1 MVTAH
6 SAVSTA
12 SRARPGRSARR
23 LTWRRRLLDLRETE
37 RRFVLLGH
45 DALVLTVCPL
55 MTLGVVGAASAALPL
70 TPVWLGVAVAG
81 LYATEQYALRP
92 HHDRALELAVA
103 VATLATLA
111 TALVLGLGLPAVTA
125 VFMAWAAAGMA
136 LPVGRRVVE
145 SWLSGPAV
153 RQRWLL
159 FGTAMEA
166 REVHEELRGHPL
178 SGQRAVGLV
187 LSRGYLPQPFPLLV
201 VGAPGHLARATAEW
215 SADGVVV
222 GLDALQAA
230 TWRRTLPPATR
241 LVDVPTLC
249 ARLSGR
255 VPVRRVDERWFV
267 EHFHWRRGWGFKG
280 TKRAIDVTVAA
291 LALAAFAPVMALAA
305 VALRLEGG
313 PALDVQPHLGRRGRP
328 FALSA
333 FRTVDARGHETRVGR
348 LLRASRLCKLPHLW
362 AVLSGHMSLVGPS
375 PHPVELGAELA
386 AYMPHYPR
394 RHLVKPGLTG
404 WAQVRDPFG
413 PPLREPERV
422 LGFDLF
428 YVYRR
433 SLRLDAVILIRS
445 LFVGLARATA
455 ARS

>member
-1 MVTAH
+1 M
-6 SAVSTA
+6 
-12 SRARPGRSARR
+12 
-23 LTWRRRLLDLRETE
+23 LDLRETE

-45 DALVLTVCPL
+45 DAAILAACQLA
-55 MTLGVVGAASAALPL
+55 TLAIVGAASAAPLL

-103 VATLATLA
+103 VATAVTLA
-111 TALVLGLGLPAVTA
+111 VALVLGLGLPAVLG

-136 LPVGRRVVE
+136 LPAGRRLVE

-159 FGTAMEA
+159 FGTATEA
-166 REVHEELRGHPL
+166 REAHEELRGHPL
-178 SGQRAVGLV
+178 SGRRAVGLV

-201 VGAPGHLARATAEW
+201 VGGPGHLARATAEW
-215 SADGVVV
+215 STDGVVV
-222 GLDALQAA
+222 GLEALQAS

-267 EHFHWRRGWGFKG
+267 EHFRWRRGWVFKG
-280 TKRAIDVTVAA
+280 AKRATDLGVAT
-291 LALAAFAPVMALAA
+291 LALAAFAPVMAIAA
-305 VALRLEGG
+305 IALVLEGG
-313 PALDVQPHLGRRGRP
+313 PVIDVQPHLGRRGRP

-348 LLRASRLCKLPHLW
+348 LLRASRLCKLPHLF
-362 AVLSGHMSLVGPS
+362 AVLSGHMALVGPS

-386 AYMPHYPR
+386 AYLPHYAR

-428 YVYRR
+428 YVQRR
-433 SLRLDAVILIRS
+433 SLSLDAVILIRS
-445 LFVGLARATA
+445 LFVGLARLTA